1 MPDDNDDKSDGSKL
15 PPSAKTTK
23 VVRRRSPRQS
33 QESQESQ
40 ESQQSQESRYSQ
52 DDQAGARC
60 GDGGS
65 TGMSQDFFAALNMS
79 EEELENTRTLDEGS
93 ELAQSIGIVCVVSRP
108 STNKRQKNIK
118 PFALQKTFYAYPKS
132 ASEEQKNK
140 IKGRIETD
148 IGDYRCQQYDI
159 KIHTFGLPFP
169 VEEICCVSAGYNL
182 TAKMFRA
189 IKPDDEPKKRKRV
202 KEENDTIDLSD
213 ETCKKIKKEPY
224 NDSDDDDADDST
236 FKPAKS
242 YKSVKS
248 VTASRAL
255 RSNVKS

>member
-1 MPDDNDDKSDGSKL
+1 MPDDKSDDKSDGSKL
-15 PPSAKTTK
+15 PPSAKTVK
-23 VVRRRSPRQS
+23 VARRRSPRQ
-33 QESQESQ
+33 SQESQ

-52 DDQAGARC
+52 DDGEAGA
-60 GDGGS
+60 GYGGGS
-65 TGMSQDFFAALNMS
+65 TGMSQDFFEALNMS

-93 ELAQSIGIVCVVSRP
+93 ELAQSIGVVCVVSRP
-108 STNKRQKNIK
+108 SANKRQKNIK

-132 ASEEQKNK
+132 ASQEQKNK

-189 IKPDDEPKKRKRV
+189 IKTEDEPKKRKRV
-202 KEENDTIDLSD
+202 KEENDTIDPPD
-213 ETCKKIKKEPY
+213 ETCKKIKKEP
-224 NDSDDDDADDST
+224 NDDDSDDADDST

-242 YKSVKS
+242 YKTEKS

-255 RSNVKS
+255 RSNIKI